1 MHASKPT
8 RARVTIP
15 IDGKDEHFS
24 PILLR
29 DLCKCPVC
37 IHEFTRQ
44 RLYST
49 TDIPPEIQV
58 RSVTIVDEAL
68 IIHWEHDVPGFD
80 AHHYTSIS
88 LDTLRGICKTGIA
101 PGPAQVSLPKS
112 ALWDASSAGVPDF
125 GYKAYMH
132 DDATLLNVM
141 DRLHSHGLVFIT
153 SVPTAEESVSAI
165 AERMGPIKDTF
176 YGKTWDVRTVP
187 KANNVAYTSADLGF
201 HTDLLYFD
209 NPAHIQLLHC
219 MQSSSTGGI
228 SVFVDAFKAALDLY
242 AADIDAFNVLAS
254 LRVNYHYEHPAS
266 HLYHATKPVID
277 MRPLRV
283 AHTTYDNLPD
293 FLQASES
300 TRKSLKRSAGAELPS
315 LDVGDCLEKI
325 NWGVPFLAPLTLN
338 SGSMEQASSSS
349 TSTRECLN
357 KKMDDW
363 HAAAKKFSALLGRPE
378 GLYERLMKPGECVL
392 FNNTRV
398 LHARK
403 AFDSSDVGKARWLR
417 GTYVDKDPF
426 LSKLRVLEYKSEE
439 ASRMALSKGCVDE
452 VLA

>member
-49 TDIPPEIQV
+49 
-58 RSVTIVDEAL
+58 
-68 IIHWEHDVPGFD
+68 
-80 AHHYTSIS
+80 
-88 LDTLRGICKTGIA
+88 
-101 PGPAQVSLPKS
+101 
-112 ALWDASSAGVPDF
+112 
-125 GYKAYMH
+125 
-132 DDATLLNVM
+132 
-141 DRLHSHGLVFIT
+141 
-153 SVPTAEESVSAI
+153 
-165 AERMGPIKDTF
+165 
-176 YGKTWDVRTVP
+176 
-187 KANNVAYTSADLGF
+187 
-201 HTDLLYFD
+201 TDLLYFD

-315 LDVGDCLEKI
+315 LDVADCLEKI

-363 HAAAKKFSALLGRPE
+363 HAAAKNFSALLGRPE
-378 GLYERLMKPGECVL
+378 GECVL
-392 FNNTRV
+392 FSNTRV